1 MKYLTLSDVQNI
13 GMMYHSFK
21 LWINRR
27 DDVQN
32 KIIHKIFKL
41 CILYLV
47 MYIQHRMMY
56 GLWTFCTTE
65 EMCIHLMTKNVQEPL
80 SLDLSITAA
89 LLVWQVSYSLLD
101 KTPKEAPG
109 EIDKHLKSNQMCQ
122 EYNKKFLV
130 HLKFIAKP
138 YHSWTQNLNR
148 FDSTRRFWKSRF
160 YLV

>member
-32 KIIHKIFKL
+32 KIIHKVFKL

-65 EMCIHLMTKNVQEPL
+65 EMCIHLMKNVQEPL

-89 LLVWQVSYSLLD
+89 LLV
-101 KTPKEAPG
+101 
-109 EIDKHLKSNQMCQ
+109 
-122 EYNKKFLV
+122 
-130 HLKFIAKP
+130 
-138 YHSWTQNLNR
+138 
-148 FDSTRRFWKSRF
+148 
-160 YLV
+160 